1 MRQSFLL
8 EYYFPLLMATELAL
22 CYQVVP
28 IFQHDRLLRRAHPQ
42 VHPPPLQLRPLS
54 GLERGE
60 AESSVGVQML
70 QMSLYEMQRSNGIG
84 GYYVSTV
91 VSGNLSRK
99 DDFIVSNL
107 QGSVSRIT
115 VFI

>member
-42 VHPPPLQLRPLS
+42 GLPPPLQLRPLS
-54 GLERGE
+54 GLKRGE
-60 AESSVGVQML
+60 TASSDGVQML
-70 QMSLYEMQRSNGIG
+70 QVSMSEVHGSNRNGSFD
-84 GYYVSTV
+84 VS
-91 VSGNLSRK
+91 
-99 DDFIVSNL
+99 FIVSGIL
-107 QGSVSRIT
+107 TRHLRCDLTTFWV
-115 VFI
+115 